1 MFAAENLPLTRAPLV
16 RPDEASGPARARA

>member
-16 RPDEASGPARARA
+16 RPDEASGTTRAEA